1 MTDDEFEALLRPQN
15 QQEKPATRA
24 DARPAP
30 RHDDRAAHRRAVWGV
45 LITVSLLLGALIGA
59 GWWLWAQYG
68 DSVRSFFGQEEIAD
82 YEGPGSDP
90 EILITVEPG
99 DIGEVVARKLHNDG
113 VTASFESVY
122 NILLID
128 SSIVFQPGTYRL
140 LSEMSA
146 EEAIAALR
154 DPANRAEYRFTLP
167 EGIRLVDALDIIA
180 ERTSLDRADLDR
192 AVEDPAR
199 YGVTPPFGGLEGYLF
214 PATYTFEWGT
224 DAETIIGRL
233 VDETIRR
240 LDAKGVAPED
250 IHDILTIAS
259 ILEREARVE
268 DDFYKVSRVIYNRL
282 APGSGVPKLQMDS
295 TVTYW
300 EETFDT
306 VWTTDAAR
314 ANPDNPYNTY
324 YYDGLPAGPIAL
336 SGDLALDAALNPAEG
351 PWLFFVT
358 WNMATG
364 ETLFSVSVAEH
375 ERYIALGK
383 ICRDNEDRRD
393 ECRSIQQ

>member
-15 QQEKPATRA
+15 DQAVTSSQGPQ
-24 DARPAP
+24 
-30 RHDDRAAHRRAVWGV
+30 HDDRTAHRRASVGV
-45 LITVSLLLGALIGA
+45 IVTLFVLLGGLVG
-59 GWWLWAQYG
+59 GGVWAWGQYG
-68 DSVRSFFGQEEIAD
+68 EVVQNLFSPPEIAD
-82 YEGPGSDP
+82 FEGPGKDP

-99 DIGEVVARKLHNDG
+99 DIGEVVARKLANEG

-122 NILLID
+122 NILLLD

-146 EEAIAALR
+146 AEAIEALR
-154 DPANRAEYRFTLP
+154 DSANRAEYRFTLP

-180 ERTSLDRADLDR
+180 ERTSLTRDDLDN
-192 AVEDPAR
+192 AVADPTVF
-199 YGVTPPFGGLEGYLF
+199 GVEPPFGGLEGYLF

-224 DAETIIGRL
+224 TADVVIQRL
-233 VDETIRR
+233 VDETVKR
-240 LDAKGVAPED
+240 LESKGVAPED
-250 IHDILTIAS
+250 FHEVLTIAS
-259 ILEREARVE
+259 ILEREARLE
-268 DDFYKVSRVIYNRL
+268 DDFYKVSRVIANRL
-282 APGSGVPKLQMDS
+282 APGSRVPKLQMDS

-314 ANPDNPYNTY
+314 ANADNPYNTY
-324 YYDGLPAGPIAL
+324 FYDGLPAGPIAL

-351 PWLFFVT
+351 PWLYFVT

-364 ETLFSVSVAEH
+364 ETLFATTLAEH
-375 ERYIALGK
+375 ERFIALGK
-383 ICRDNEDRRD
+383 ECRDNEDKRD
-393 ECRSIQQ
+393 QCRNIQ

>member
-15 QQEKPATRA
+15 DQAFTSSPEI
-24 DARPAP
+24 
-30 RHDDRAAHRRAVWGV
+30 DDRSAHRRASIGV
-45 LITVSLLLGALIGA
+45 VVVLFILLGGLVGG
-59 GWWLWAQYG
+59 GWWAWGQYG
-68 DSVRSFFGQEEIAD
+68 ETVQGLFGAKEVAD
-82 YEGPGSDP
+82 FEGPGKEP

-99 DIGEVVARKLHNDG
+99 DIGEVVARKLADG
-113 VTASFESVY
+113 KVTASFESVY
-122 NILLID
+122 NILLAD

-146 EEAIAALR
+146 ESAIAALR

-167 EGIRLVDALDIIA
+167 EGIRMVDALDIIA
-180 ERTSLDRADLDR
+180 ERTSLTREELDQ
-192 AVEDPAR
+192 AVLDPTQ
-199 YGVTPPFGGLEGYLF
+199 YGVNPPFGGLEGYLF

-224 DAETIIGRL
+224 SAEGVIQRL
-233 VDETIRR
+233 VDEMVRR
-240 LDAKGVAPED
+240 LEARGVPPED
-250 IHDILTIAS
+250 FHEVLTIAS
-259 ILEREARVE
+259 ILEREARLE
-268 DDFYKVSRVIYNRL
+268 DDFYKVSRVIANRL

-336 SGDLALDAALNPAEG
+336 SGDLAIDAALNPIEG
-351 PWLFFVT
+351 PWLYFVT

-364 ETLFSVSVAEH
+364 ETLFSTTLREH
-375 ERYIALGK
+375 ERFIALGK
-383 ICRDNEDRRD
+383 ECRDNEDKRD
-393 ECRSIQQ
+393 LCRNVQ

>member
-15 QQEKPATRA
+15 DQTLTSGSESPA
-24 DARPAP
+24 
-30 RHDDRAAHRRAVWGV
+30 DDRTAHRRASIGVVVTLLVLLGGLAGGGWWVWG
-45 LITVSLLLGALIGA
+45 
-59 GWWLWAQYG
+59 QYG
-68 DSVRSFFGQEEIAD
+68 ETVQGFFGTTEVAD
-82 YEGPGSDP
+82 FEGPGQEP

-99 DIGEVVARKLHNDG
+99 DIGEVVARKLANEG

-122 NILLID
+122 NILLAD

-146 EEAIAALR
+146 ESAIGALR
-154 DPANRAEYRFTLP
+154 DNANRAEYRFTLP
-167 EGIRLVDALDIIA
+167 EGIRMVDALDIIA
-180 ERTSLDRADLDR
+180 ERTSLTRDELDE
-192 AVEDPAR
+192 AVSDPTR
-199 YGVTPPFGGLEGYLF
+199 YGVDPPFGGLEGYLF

-224 DAETIIGRL
+224 SGEAVIQRL
-233 VDETIRR
+233 VDEMVKR
-240 LDAKGVAPED
+240 LESKGVAPED
-250 IHDILTIAS
+250 FHEVLTIAS
-259 ILEREARVE
+259 ILEREARLE
-268 DDFYKVSRVIYNRL
+268 DDFYKVSRVIANRL
-282 APGSGVPKLQMDS
+282 TPGSGVPKLQMDS

-336 SGDLALDAALNPAEG
+336 SGDLALDAALNPVDG
-351 PWLFFVT
+351 PWLYFVT

-364 ETLFSVSVAEH
+364 ETLFSTTFAEH
-375 ERYIALGK
+375 QRYIALGK
-383 ICRDNEDRRD
+383 ECRDNEDKRD
-393 ECRSIQQ
+393 LCRNIQ

>member
-15 QQEKPATRA
+15 DQSVQTTSGRQ
-24 DARPAP
+24 
-30 RHDDRAAHRRAVWGV
+30 HDDRTAHRRAGIGV
-45 LITVSLLLGALIGA
+45 IVTLVILIG
-59 GWWLWAQYG
+59 GLVGGGMWAWGQYG
-68 DSVRSFFGQEEIAD
+68 ETVQNFFGTPDIAD
-82 YEGPGSDP
+82 YEGPGKQP

-99 DIGEVVARKLHNDG
+99 DIGEVVARKLANEG

-122 NILLID
+122 NILLLD

-146 EEAIAALR
+146 QDAIDALR
-154 DPANRAEYRFTLP
+154 DSGNRAEYRFTLP

-180 ERTSLDRADLDR
+180 DRTSLTREDLDR
-192 AVEDPAR
+192 AVSDPTQ
-199 YGVTPPFGGLEGYLF
+199 YGVDPPFGGLEGYLF

-224 DAETIIGRL
+224 SAEAIIQRL
-233 VDETIRR
+233 VDEMVKR
-240 LDAKGVAPED
+240 LESKGVASDDFHEV
-250 IHDILTIAS
+250 LTIAS
-259 ILEREARVE
+259 ILEREARLE
-268 DDFYKVSRVIYNRL
+268 DDFYKVSRVIANRL

-314 ANPDNPYNTY
+314 ENADNPYNTY

-351 PWLFFVT
+351 PWLYFVT

-364 ETLFSVSVAEH
+364 ETLFATTFSEH
-375 ERYIALGK
+375 QRYIALGK
-383 ICRDNEDRRD
+383 ECRDNEDKRD
-393 ECRSIQQ
+393 QCRNIQ

>member
-15 QQEKPATRA
+15 DQTITTSSDPQ
-24 DARPAP
+24 
-30 RHDDRAAHRRAVWGV
+30 HDDRTAHRRASIGV
-45 LITVSLLLGALIGA
+45 VVTLFVLLGGLVGG
-59 GWWLWAQYG
+59 GWWAWGQYG
-68 DSVRSFFGQEEIAD
+68 ETVQGFFGVKEIAD
-82 YEGPGSDP
+82 FEGPGKEP

-99 DIGEVVARKLHNDG
+99 DIGEVVARKLANAG

-122 NILLID
+122 NILLAD

-146 EEAIAALR
+146 ESAIGALR
-154 DPANRAEYRFTLP
+154 DNANRAEYRFTLP
-167 EGIRLVDALDIIA
+167 EGIRMVDALDIIA
-180 ERTSLDRADLDR
+180 ERTSLTREELDQ
-192 AVEDPAR
+192 AVSDPTQ
-199 YGVTPPFGGLEGYLF
+199 YGVDPPFGGLEGYLF
-214 PATYTFEWGT
+214 PATYTFEWGAS
-224 DAETIIGRL
+224 AEVVIQRL
-233 VDETIRR
+233 VDEMVKR
-240 LDAKGVAPED
+240 LESKGVAPED
-250 IHDILTIAS
+250 FHEVLTIAS
-259 ILEREARVE
+259 ILEREARLE
-268 DDFYKVSRVIYNRL
+268 DDFYKVSRVIANRL

-336 SGDLALDAALNPAEG
+336 SGDLALDAALNPIEG
-351 PWLFFVT
+351 PWLYFVT

-364 ETLFSVSVAEH
+364 ETLFSTTFAEH

-383 ICRDNEDRRD
+383 ECRDNEDKRD
-393 ECRSIQQ
+393 LCRNIQ